1 MMRMLRA
8 ESDFR
13 LNPSSTIYCIIK
25 GKLFPGVSR
34 LLASLGHT
42 GRKGIVLGHT
52 LKTLRYVI
60 TKKIS

>member
-13 LNPSSTIYCIIK
+13 LNPSTIYCTIK
-25 GKLFPGVSR
+25 GKLFPGVPR